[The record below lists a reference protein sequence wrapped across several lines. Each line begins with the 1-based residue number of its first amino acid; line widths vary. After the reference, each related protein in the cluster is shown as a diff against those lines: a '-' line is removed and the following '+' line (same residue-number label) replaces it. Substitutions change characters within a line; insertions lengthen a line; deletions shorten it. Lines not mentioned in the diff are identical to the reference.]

1 MTSTTQNTGN
11 AARWLVLA
19 LFALA
24 MLLGGWSYQ
33 RWLNGLLAQKAATKD
48 TALFTYENED
58 SDDLVSMVA
67 TISNIDPLK
76 GDMTVRLE
84 TSVEGKLEAEDGTLA
99 QEIRILVNSVNGKA
113 EYAFKKGESI
123 GPIEYTTSLDGGTF
137 QYPNDRYKAYLEVFV
152 SSPTW
157 RDPHHSKDAA
167 PDESLAVPIDV
178 EGYSTA
184 GGFTVSKTA
193 LTEVF
198 DKGVAEFDEGEFRT
212 VLQMERTAPVK
223 LFARFILTLQWLL
236 ALSGLSVVLRV
247 VIGGRKCELALFTWL
262 TAMLFA
268 LPPMRN
274 AMVGV
279 PSIGIYV
286 DFLGFLCAEGL
297 VACSLAALVLT
308 WHLRKA
314 N

>member
-1 MTSTTQNTGN
+1 MTTTTQSPGN
-11 AARWLVLA
+11 AVRWLLLA
-19 LFALA
+19 AFCLA
-24 MLLGGWSYQ
+24 MLVGGWSYQ
-33 RWLNGLLAQKAATKD
+33 RWLSGMVAQKAATKD
-48 TALFTYENED
+48 ATLFEFDNEET
-58 SDDLVSMVA
+58 DDVVRVIA
-67 TISNIDPLK
+67 TISSVDPLK

-84 TSVEGKLEAEDGTLA
+84 TSAEGNLVSDDGTLK
-99 QEIRILVNSVNGKA
+99 QDIHIYVNSVTGKA
-113 EYAFKKGESI
+113 DYPFKRGETM
-123 GPIEYTTSLDGGTF
+123 GPIEYTTSLDGSTF
-137 QYPNDRYKAYLEVFV
+137 QYPNDRYQAYVEVIASNEKAE
-152 SSPTW
+152 
-157 RDPHHSKDAA
+157 
-167 PDESLAVPIDV
+167 AVPLEV

-184 GGFTVSKTA
+184 GGFVIRKGDVKD
-193 LTEVF
+193 VF
-198 DKGVAEFDEGEFRT
+198 EHNVPEFDEGEARV
-212 VLQMERTAPVK
+212 VLNMERSAPVK

-314 N
+314 G